1 LGPPDIVD
9 SRRFLQV
16 LNVPKTI
23 ATAVSS
29 EVVTLSD
36 LATALSLE
44 DLWDA
49 LEIVAVN
56 RHNESILQREQTR

>member
-1 LGPPDIVD
+1 
-9 SRRFLQV
+9 

>member
-1 LGPPDIVD
+1 MGPPDIVD